1 MRLRA
6 ATLSRRISEVRAQL
20 GRMNSYVDAEQV
32 RALGLELQ
40 DLERRR
46 RALVEG

>member
-6 ATLSRRISEVRAQL
+6 ATLSRRIMQVRAQL
-20 GRMNSYVDAEQV
+20 TRVNSHVDAGQV

-40 DLERRR
+40 DLELRR